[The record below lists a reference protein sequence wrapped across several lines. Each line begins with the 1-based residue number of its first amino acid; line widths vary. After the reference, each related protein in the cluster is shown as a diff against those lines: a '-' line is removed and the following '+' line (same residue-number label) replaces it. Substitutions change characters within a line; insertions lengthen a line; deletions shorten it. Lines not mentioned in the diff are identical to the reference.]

1 MYTLEIKRIYQPIDQ
16 NDGFRIL
23 VDRLW
28 PRGIKK
34 AEAEI
39 NLLAKEI
46 TPSPQLR
53 KWFNHEAD
61 KFEQFKQSYLI
72 ELNNNPYGLEFVSL
86 CKQQLLQQN
95 VTLLYAAKDPQYN
108 HALVLK
114 QWLLPQLNEN

>member
-1 MYTLEIKRIYQPIDQ
+1 MNNLEIKRIYQPID
-16 NDGFRIL
+16 NYDGFRIL

-34 AEAEI
+34 IDAEI
-39 NLLAKEI
+39 DLWAKEI

-61 KFEQFKQSYLI
+61 KFEQFKQNYLV

-86 CKQQLLQQN
+86 CKQKLLQQN

>member
-34 AEAEI
+34 IDAEI
-39 NLLAKEI
+39 DLWAKEI

>member
-34 AEAEI
+34 IDAEI
-39 NLLAKEI
+39 DLWAKEI

-53 KWFNHEAD
+53 KWCNHESD
-61 KFEQFKQSYLI
+61 KFEQFKQNYLV

>member
-39 NLLAKEI
+39 NLWAKEI
-46 TPSPQLR
+46 TPSLQLR

>member
-39 NLLAKEI
+39 NLWAKEI
-46 TPSPQLR
+46 TSSPQLR

-72 ELNNNPYGLEFVSL
+72 ELNNNPYGFEFVSL

>member
-16 NDGFRIL
+16 SDGFRIL

-39 NLLAKEI
+39 NLWAKEI

-61 KFEQFKQSYLI
+61 KFEQFKQNYLV

>member
-1 MYTLEIKRIYQPIDQ
+1 MNNLEIKRIYQPI
-16 NDGFRIL
+16 NNCDGFRIL

-34 AEAEI
+34 IDAEI
-39 NLLAKEI
+39 DLWAKEI

-53 KWFNHEAD
+53 KWFNHQAE

-72 ELNNNPYGLEFVSL
+72 ELNNNPYGVEFVEI
-86 CKQQLLQQN
+86 CKQQISQQN
-95 VTLLYAAKDPQYN
+95 VTLLYAAKDPLYN
-108 HALVLK
+108 HALILK

>member
-34 AEAEI
+34 IDAEI
-39 NLLAKEI
+39 DLWAKEI

-61 KFEQFKQSYLI
+61 KFEQFKQNYLV

>member
-1 MYTLEIKRIYQPIDQ
+1 MNKLEIKRIYQPID
-16 NDGFRIL
+16 NCDGFRIL

-34 AEAEI
+34 IDAEI
-39 NLLAKEI
+39 DLWAKEI